1 MTNTL
6 LRLPDEIYEK
16 LKKIAKREERSV
28 NAQIV
33 YIIKKYV
40 EEYFSSLDS

>member
-6 LRLPDEIYEK
+6 LRLPDEIYD
-16 LKKIAKREERSV
+16 LIKKIAELEERSV

-33 YIIKKYV
+33 YILKKYA
-40 EEYFSSLDS
+40 EDYFNKS

>member
-6 LRLPDEIYEK
+6 LRLPDEIYD
-16 LKKIAKREERSV
+16 LIKKIAKLEERSV

-33 YIIKKYV
+33 YILKKYA
-40 EEYFSSLDS
+40 EDYFKQS